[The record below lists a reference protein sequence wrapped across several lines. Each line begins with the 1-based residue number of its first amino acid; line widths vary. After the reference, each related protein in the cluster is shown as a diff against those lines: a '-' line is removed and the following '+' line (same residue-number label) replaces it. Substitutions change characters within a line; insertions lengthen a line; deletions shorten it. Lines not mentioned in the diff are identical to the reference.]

1 MTVSIVVSLSH
12 CALTSLQLENKS
24 IIEMDAKWKSLQI
37 YNPYIFMD
45 LKRLLNWLKS
55 KITKIEKNLNETVKY
70 IQISC
75 KKCLTLDVSAI
86 ERSVLEG

>member
-1 MTVSIVVSLSH
+1 
-12 CALTSLQLENKS
+12 
-24 IIEMDAKWKSLQI
+24 
-37 YNPYIFMD
+37 MD

-86 ERSVLEG
+86 ERSVLEGKFEFGPKNDVRCRELSAIKCPLHRGFVMRV